1 MLELI
6 LVQGLENGA
15 IKEVSYG
22 KVSNETLEKLYSV
35 EDREYREDREDREAF
50 KKVWDEIKYELN
62 IPFDEAMLLTVN
74 KDTKEVKERVVVD
87 EDYFDVFPDSFKSEI
102 RFEKVEDEF
111 ITDIT
116 QEDADAFKEVE
127 ALVYSEAVLKAKPA
141 FDEYWKGIY
150 TKYGIT
156 DPEEAYYLDPNN
168 LKMYKEVEP
177 TRLQYEA

>member
-1 MLELI
+1 MNMLSLI

-15 IKEVSYG
+15 IKEVTYG
-22 KVSNETLEKLYSV
+22 EVSNKTLEKLYSV
-35 EDREYREDREDREAF
+35 QDREDPEAF

-62 IPFDEAMLLTVN
+62 IPFDEGMLLTVN
-74 KDTKEVKERVVVD
+74 KETKEVKERVVVD
-87 EDYFDVFPDSFKSEI
+87 EEYFDVLPDSFKSEI

-116 QEDADAFKEVE
+116 QEDVDGFKEVE
-127 ALVYSEAVLKAKPA
+127 ALVYSEAVLKVKPA

-156 DPEEAYYLDPNN
+156 DPEEDYYLDPND
-168 LKMYKEVEP
+168 LKMYKKVEP
-177 TRLQYEA
+177 TRLQYKA

>member
-1 MLELI
+1 MLSLI

-15 IKEVSYG
+15 IKEVTYG
-22 KVSNETLEKLYSV
+22 EVSNKTLEKLYSV
-35 EDREYREDREDREAF
+35 QDREDPEAF

-62 IPFDEAMLLTVN
+62 IPIDEGMLLTVN
-74 KDTKEVKERVVVD
+74 KETKEVKERVVVD
-87 EDYFDVFPDSFKSEI
+87 EEYFDVFPDSFKSEI

-116 QEDADAFKEVE
+116 QEDVDGFKEVE
-127 ALVYSEAVLKAKPA
+127 AFIYTFDDYEEAEAKAKPS
-141 FDEYWKGIY
+141 FDKYWEGLY

-156 DPEEAYYLDPNN
+156 DPEEDYYLDPNN

-177 TRLQYEA
+177 TRLQYKA